1 MANPQ
6 SAIRNPQSADGVVV
20 IDKPAD
26 WTSHDVVAKV
36 RKIVK
41 TRRVGHTGTLDPF
54 ATGVLVVC
62 VNRATRLV
70 QFLTGDDKEYVATMR
85 LGFATDTGDLTGEA
99 LLPVTDAS
107 HITSEQVREVLE
119 HFRGRIRQIPPMY
132 SAKKVGG
139 VRLHEMARRG
149 EEIERQPIE
158 IEIKELE
165 LLPDFRTVEIQN
177 SPTKTHEEDTKENPN
192 EYVLLRDTSCD
203 FVGKDNCENDRNLSG
218 QDFSFRVVCTVGTYI
233 RTLAED
239 IGKQLGIGAHLISL
253 RRTRAGS
260 CHISKAVTL
269 EQLTELVE
277 QDRLGEVLIPMADA
291 VSLTEIL
298 LTDEECKAV
307 AHGRSIH
314 RTGIWAGGSKA
325 KLCGSERQLLAIA
338 EFDAQQ
344 SVWQPRA
351 VLTEAE

>member
-1 MANPQ
+1 MTNPQ
-6 SAIRNPQSADGVVV
+6 SANRNPQSADGVLI
-20 IDKPAD
+20 IDKPSD

-62 VNRATRLV
+62 LNRATRLV
-70 QFLTGDDKEYVATMR
+70 QFLTGDDKEYMATMR
-85 LGFATDTGDLTGEA
+85 LGFTTDTGDLTGEA
-99 LLPVTDAS
+99 RLPVTDAN
-107 HITSEQVREVLE
+107 HITSEQVQEVLK
-119 HFRGRIRQIPPMY
+119 HFHGRIQQIPPMY

-165 LLPDFRTVEIQN
+165 LQEHAGSVRT
-177 SPTKTHEEDTKENPN
+177 
-192 EYVLLRDTSCD
+192 
-203 FVGKDNCENDRNLSG
+203 
-218 QDFSFRVVCTVGTYI
+218 QDFSFRVVCTAGTYI

-239 IGKQLGIGAHLISL
+239 IGKRLGVGAHLISL

-260 CHISKAVTL
+260 CHQSEAVTL
-269 EQLTELVE
+269 DKLAELVE
-277 QDRLGEVLIPMADA
+277 QDKLGEVLIPMADA
-291 VSLTEIL
+291 VELTEIL
-298 LTDEECKAV
+298 LSEEECKAV
-307 AHGRSIH
+307 THGRSI
-314 RTGIWAGGSKA
+314 RRMGDWRNGSKA
-325 KLCGSERQLLAIA
+325 KLCDDKHQLMAIA

-344 SVWQPRA
+344 SAWQPRS
-351 VLTEAE
+351 VLAEAT

>member
-1 MANPQ
+1 
-6 SAIRNPQSADGVVV
+6 
-20 IDKPAD
+20 
-26 WTSHDVVAKV
+26 
-36 RKIVK
+36 
-41 TRRVGHTGTLDPF
+41 
-54 ATGVLVVC
+54 
-62 VNRATRLV
+62 
-70 QFLTGDDKEYVATMR
+70 
-85 LGFATDTGDLTGEA
+85 
-99 LLPVTDAS
+99 
-107 HITSEQVREVLE
+107 
-119 HFRGRIRQIPPMY
+119 MY

-165 LLPDFRTVEIQN
+165 LLLDETEFWGKHF
-177 SPTKTHEEDTKENPN
+177 SSTKEHEENTKKETNTSSP
-192 EYVLLRDTSCD
+192 LREPSCD
-203 FVGKDNCENDRNLSG
+203 FVDETVPKNRFDGCR
-218 QDFSFRVVCTVGTYI
+218 DFSFRVVCTAGTYI

-239 IGKQLGIGAHLISL
+239 IGKQLGVGAHLIAL

-269 EQLTELVE
+269 AELAELIE
-277 QDRLGEVLIPMADA
+277 QDRLGEVLIPMSDA
-291 VSLTEIL
+291 VALTEIV

-307 AHGRSIH
+307 AHGRSI
-314 RTGIWAGGSKA
+314 RRAGDWSGGVKA
-325 KLCGSERQLLAIA
+325 KLCDGGRQLLAIA